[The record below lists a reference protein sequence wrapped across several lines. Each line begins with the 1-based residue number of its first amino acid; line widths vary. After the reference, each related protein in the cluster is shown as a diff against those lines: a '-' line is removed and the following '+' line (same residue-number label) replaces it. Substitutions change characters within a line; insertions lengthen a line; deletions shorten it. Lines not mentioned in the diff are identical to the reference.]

1 MTTTARPRR
10 RLGDLVLAGFSILV
24 LFYLFMPII
33 TIVAFSFN
41 DPAGKFNL
49 TWSGFTLANWSDPFA
64 GGDLLDAMVYSIK
77 IAVMASLVATVIGGL
92 VALALSRY
100 RFRGG
105 ALINLF
111 LVLPLTTPEVVLGA
125 SLLNFFVAQ
134 DERILFFDVSR
145 GFRTILVSHI
155 LFCVSF
161 VAMTVKARVRGFDW
175 SLEDAAM
182 DLGAPPLRVFAKV
195 TFPLIVPGIL
205 AAALLSFALSIDDYI
220 ITTMVRDVGGEP
232 TFPLYIAGAFQREVS
247 PQINV
252 LSTLILII
260 SVSLMASGSILGAL
274 RQRRSMA

>member
-1 MTTTARPRR
+1 MSAAGGSRR
-10 RLGDLVLAGFSILV
+10 TVGDRVLAVFSVGVLV
-24 LFYLFMPII
+24 YLFLPIA

-49 TWSGFTLANWSDPFA
+49 TWTRFTLDNWSDPFA
-64 GGDLLDAMVYSIK
+64 GGALLDAMGYSLW
-77 IAVMASLVATVIGGL
+77 IALIASLVATVIGGC

-105 ALINLF
+105 AVVNFL

-125 SLLNFFVAQ
+125 SLLNFFV
-134 DERILFFDVSR
+134 DRGVDR
-145 GFRTILVSHI
+145 GFVTILISHI

-182 DLGAPPLRVFAKV
+182 DLGAHPMRVFVKV

-220 ITTMVRDVGGEP
+220 ITTMVRDIGGRP

-252 LSTLILII
+252 LSTIILVV
-260 SVSLMASGSILGAL
+260 SVTLMASGSVIGAIN
-274 RQRRSMA
+274 RRRSAI